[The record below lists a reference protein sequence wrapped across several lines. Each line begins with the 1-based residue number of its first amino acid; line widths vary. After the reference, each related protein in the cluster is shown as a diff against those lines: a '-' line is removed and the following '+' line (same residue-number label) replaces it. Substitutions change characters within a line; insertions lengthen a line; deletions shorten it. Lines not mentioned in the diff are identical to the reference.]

1 MNPYDILEI
10 TQMKTKNKPFFLV
23 LVALLITSFNVC
35 AVESPPD
42 VPQLLLT
49 QPFKSLDASLSAN
62 TATIRT
68 LLDAVKDQ
76 ISYTK
81 LANFSR
87 ALAAKRLK
95 SRVTITLPD
104 GTVVY
109 DSSKQ
114 DDPGDTLPIGNSYQH
129 FLKKTINENL
139 NTRVSTFDA
148 QEHVLGKGAETRF
161 STTDLTKES
170 FVAIR
175 LGAHLNNSGT
185 ARLSLKQ

>member
-1 MNPYDILEI
+1 
-10 TQMKTKNKPFFLV
+10 MKTKIKPFFLV
-23 LVALLITSFNVC
+23 LVALLITSFNVA

-49 QPFKSLDASLSAN
+49 QPFKTLNANLSAN

-68 LLDAVKDQ
+68 LLDAVRDQ
-76 ISYTK
+76 ISYSK
-81 LANFSR
+81 LAKFSR
-87 ALAAKRLK
+87 ALAALHPNN
-95 SRVTITLPD
+95 RVTITLPD

-109 DSSKQ
+109 DTSKK

-139 NTRVSTFDA
+139 NTRISTFDA

-185 ARLSLKQ
+185 ARLSVKQ